1 MEGSTTLH
9 SLPSTVY
16 RPPPMQKRFKGTGVA
31 LVTPFKR
38 DGSIDWDDL
47 ERIVEHVVAGGVEY
61 LVSLGTTGE
70 SVTLSG
76 AEHRQIL
83 DFTIKVNR
91 GRLPL
96 VAGVFGDNN
105 TAALVEK
112 IKDFNFEGIDAVLS
126 SNPAYNRPS
135 QEGIFQHYM
144 ALADA
149 SPLPI
154 IIYNVPARTA
164 SNMNAETTLRLAHSS
179 DKFLGIKEASNDLS
193 QIMKIIKGKPDNF
206 LVLSGDDAVTLPV
219 IASGGDGVI
228 SVVANTVPRPFT
240 DMVRAALRH
249 DMSTAQRLNLQLLD
263 LYRILFI
270 EGNPVGVKAAMELQG
285 LCSRHVRLPL
295 TPMTEQGVHLLM
307 DEMDKL

>member
-1 MEGSTTLH
+1 
-9 SLPSTVY
+9 
-16 RPPPMQKRFKGTGVA
+16 MQKRFKGTGVA
-31 LVTPFKR
+31 LVTPFKS
-38 DGSIDWDDL
+38 DGSVDWDDL
-47 ERIVEHVVAGGVEY
+47 ERVVEHVVAGGVEY

-70 SVTLSG
+70 SVTLSD
-76 AEHRQIL
+76 EEQRQVL

-96 VAGVFGDNN
+96 VAGVFGGNN

-112 IKDFNFEGIDAVLS
+112 IKGFNFEGIDALLS
-126 SNPAYNRPS
+126 SNPSYNRPG

-149 SPLPI
+149 SPRPI
-154 IIYNVPARTA
+154 IIYNVPSRTA

-179 DKFLGIKEASNDLS
+179 DKFLGIKEASNDLG
-193 QIMKIIKGKPDNF
+193 QIMKIIKGKPEHF
-206 LVLSGDDAVTLPV
+206 LVLSGDDVVTLPV
-219 IASGGDGVI
+219 IAAGGDGVI

-249 DMSTAQRLNLQLLD
+249 DMPTAQRLNLQMLD

-295 TPMTEQGVHLLM
+295 TPMTEQGVHLVMAELEKM
-307 DEMDKL
+307 

>member
-1 MEGSTTLH
+1 
-9 SLPSTVY
+9 
-16 RPPPMQKRFKGTGVA
+16 MQKRFRGTGVA
-31 LVTPFKR
+31 LVTPFKN
-38 DGSIDWDDL
+38 DGSVDWDDL
-47 ERIVEHVVAGGVEY
+47 ERVIEHVIAGGVEF

-70 SVTLSG
+70 SVTLSD
-76 AEHRQIL
+76 AEQRQVL
-83 DFTIKVNR
+83 DFTIKTNR

-96 VAGVFGDNN
+96 VAGVFGSND

-112 IKDFNFEGIDAVLS
+112 VKNFNFEGIDALLS
-126 SNPAYNRPS
+126 SNPAYSRPG

-144 ALADA
+144 ALAEA

-154 IIYNVPARTA
+154 IIYNVPSRTA

-179 DKFLGIKEASNDLS
+179 DKFLGIKEASNDLA

-219 IASGGDGVI
+219 IACGGDGVV
-228 SVVANTVPRPFT
+228 SVIANTVPRPFT
-240 DMVRAALRH
+240 DLVRAALRH
-249 DMSTAQRLNLQLLD
+249 DMPTAQRLNLQLLD
-263 LYRILFI
+263 LYRLLFI

-307 DEMDKL
+307 AEMEKM